1 MYILLQ
7 LTIFYALLQIK
18 TFTCL
23 ILVIDF
29 CIYKCNW
36 QILLPL
42 FLYASLQITHF
53 VKTTAIDLLF
63 NLLWWTFSV
72 SSISMYDNFILHY
85 CNYNEQLLY
94 SNLKVFINYKNSEQF
109 IRHIFLHH
117 CKSCNWGFLHTIVN
131 HKLFVQH
138 CNVQFCMNYWYC

>member
-1 MYILLQ
+1 MWQHFYEHLKLKLFCSTFEIDNIRCNISVKVCIHYCNWQ
-7 LTIFYALLQIK
+7 FFYALLQKIK

-53 VKTTAIDLLF
+53 VLTTAIDLLF

-72 SSISMYDNFILHY
+72 SSIAMYDNFNLHY
-85 CNYNEQLLY
+85 CNWKLFTHYCNEQLLY
-94 SNLKVFINYKNSEQF
+94 ASLKVFINY
-109 IRHIFLHH
+109 
-117 CKSCNWGFLHTIVN
+117 
-131 HKLFVQH
+131 
-138 CNVQFCMNYWYC
+138 